1 MKKPMTQEEKLWF
14 FRGFLHAE
22 ATEFAKEFDYTVEE
36 ATELLLREFVRRHRI
51 SKGKTEETE

>member
-22 ATEFAKEFDYTVEE
+22 ATDFAKEFDYAVEE
-36 ATELLLREFVRRHRI
+36 ATELLLREFVRQHKI
-51 SKGKTEETE
+51 SKDKTEESE